1 VVKKNKGGR
10 PSKYDEAFAEQA
22 YKLCLLGATDA
33 EMADFFGVEEKTLNN
48 WKQAHPDFLQSIT
61 RGKQIADASVAEKL
75 YERAKG
81 YSHPEDKI
89 FQYEG
94 APLIVPTTKHYPPD
108 TQAASLW
115 LRNRQ
120 PAKWRDKQDH
130 EVTGK
135 DGGPLQTVITVE
147 YVNADQDS

>member
-1 VVKKNKGGR
+1 
-10 PSKYDEAFAEQA
+10 
-22 YKLCLLGATDA
+22 
-33 EMADFFGVEEKTLNN
+33 
-48 WKQAHPDFLQSIT
+48 
-61 RGKQIADASVAEKL
+61 
-75 YERAKG
+75 
-81 YSHPEDKI
+81 
-89 FQYEG
+89 
-94 APLIVPTTKHYPPD
+94 
-108 TQAASLW
+108 